1 MKKRKTLRKL
11 KFSLFNKYQSKINIL
26 SILIIFFLLQIKN
39 VYAIQEKGC
48 TKINFQK
55 GNKYSIK
62 EFKVEIDKNKQWT
75 KNGIRILIDNSR
87 IIPEKYKKR
96 YNGSVIIKLE
106 NDLICKFR
114 SRIRQNGDLKDHISI
129 HKNSIKQSLDVH
141 LKERNIQGITKFKL
155 FLDGTRGNSDDEII
169 LSEILREFNF
179 ISPRTFN
186 VMAIVNGVESR
197 MLFQE
202 KTEKEMLEYNKKV
215 ESAIFEGN
223 EKLLVKSLEK
233 FANNNLSNDQIGM
246 LGDIEKSVRV
256 LLGRQTNINW
266 SEKSPIHSKISLNA
280 LSNLNKGYIQ
290 FQNSFKNEFNNY
302 VYYNYNFDNKNLGQ
316 NVENIVINL
325 DIYNLI
331 LTATNAWHGLSANNR
346 KFYWNNIG
354 NYFEPIYYDG
364 NVDIFLNDNINLS
377 LPYSNYIS
385 QSIILLEGL
394 LDEVD
399 TNEFRKKLSN
409 RGLDYTNEQ
418 VKSKIDIIRYNLLKI
433 KESIKNYDQEII
445 ELNKEIK
452 FNKQMLEAYFFQRK
466 KIDSETNF
474 IFKEKD
480 KKYNP
485 VNFLNCTNLSNCNE
499 IKINFDQQNKLLS
512 GEFFNGNSENVYL
525 GFYSDL
531 TLKSDYKSHQFDGN
545 NFYYSDG
552 IDFKIN
558 EKEKKI
564 DIYQKKPEARAYFI
578 KSKLKDFSINFI
590 GYEKFDDLKFLP
602 FDLKGLT
609 GCLTIVDSD
618 VENINLSSKN
628 SNCEDSINF
637 INVKGKVNKIDI
649 SNAYRDALD
658 LDFSTVKVNNI
669 KINKAG
675 NDCLDVSFGVYEI
688 DKINLSECK
697 DKGISIG
704 EKSIFKSNNTNIYYS
719 ETGVASKDSSIAN
732 FDRIYLDKS
741 KTCFAAYNKKQEFNG
756 GIIKSNFFQ
765 CKNYENKLTKDSYSK
780 IMIENNVF

>member
-1 MKKRKTLRKL
+1 MKKRKILRKL
-11 KFSLFNKYQSKINIL
+11 KFNLSNKCKNKINIFK
-26 SILIIFFLLQIKN
+26 ILIIFFLIQIKN
-39 VYAIQEKGC
+39 TYANQENGC
-48 TKINFQK
+48 TKINFL
-55 GNKYSIK
+55 NENEYSIK
-62 EFKVEIDKNKQWT
+62 EFRIEIDKNKQWT

-96 YNGSVIIKLE
+96 YDGTVIIKLQ

-114 SRIRQNGDLKDHISI
+114 SRIRQNGDFKDHISI

-141 LKERNIQGITKFKL
+141 LKKRNIQGITKFKL
-155 FLDGTRGNSDDEII
+155 FLDGTRGNSGDEII

-186 VMAIVNGVESR
+186 VTAIVNGVKSK

-202 KTEKEMLEYNKKV
+202 KTEKEMLEYNNRV

-233 FANNNLSNDQIGM
+233 FSNNNLSNDQVGM

-256 LLGRQTNINW
+256 LLGRQTNTNW
-266 SEKSPIHSKISLNA
+266 SEKSPIHSKISLSA
-280 LSNLNKGYIQ
+280 LSNLNRVYIQ

-302 VYYNYNFDNKNLGQ
+302 VYYNYNFDNENLGQ
-316 NVENIVINL
+316 NVDNIVINL
-325 DIYNLI
+325 DIYNLL

-377 LPYSNYIS
+377 LPYSDNIE
-385 QSIILLEGL
+385 QSVILLESL
-394 LDEVD
+394 LDKID
-399 TNEFRKKLSN
+399 TNNFRKKLLY
-409 RGLDYTNEQ
+409 RGLNYTDDQ
-418 VKSKIDIIRYNLLKI
+418 VKAKINIIKYNLSKI
-433 KESIKNYDQEII
+433 KESIKNYDKKII
-445 ELNKEIK
+445 QLNKEIK
-452 FNKQMLEAYFFQRK
+452 FNKQMLESYFIKRK

-474 IFKEKD
+474 IFKKKD
-480 KKYNP
+480 NEYNS
-485 VNFLNCTNLSNCNE
+485 VNFINCKNLSSCDE
-499 IKINFDQQNKLLS
+499 IEINFDQQNKLLS
-512 GEFFNGNSENVYL
+512 GEFFNDNSENIYL
-525 GFYSDL
+525 GSYSDL
-531 TLKSDYKSHQFDGN
+531 KSKSDYKLYQFDEI

-578 KSKLKDFSINFI
+578 KSKLKDLSINFI
-590 GYEKFDDLKFLP
+590 GYKKFDNLRFLP
-602 FDLKGLT
+602 FDLKSLT

-618 VENINLSSKN
+618 VENINLTSKN

-637 INVKGKVNKIDI
+637 INVKGKVNNIEI
-649 SNAYRDALD
+649 SDAYRDALD
-658 LDFSTVKVNNI
+658 LDFSSIEVNNI
-669 KINKAG
+669 YIDKAG

-688 DKINLSECK
+688 NEITLSECK
-697 DKGISIG
+697 DKGISVG
-704 EKSIFKSNNTNIYYS
+704 EKSIFKSNITNINHA
-719 ETGVASKDSSIAN
+719 ETGVASKDSSVAN
-732 FDRIYLDKS
+732 FNKIYLDNLN
-741 KTCFAAYNKKQEFNG
+741 TCFAAYNKKQEFNG
-756 GIIKSNFFQ
+756 GVIKSSFFQ
-765 CKNYENKLTKDSYSK
+765 CSNFEKKLTTDTYSE
-780 IMIENNVF
+780 IIIENNVF